1 MAFIVIF
8 LPLFSFFFCILFSKV
23 LSSKLL
29 SILST
34 IFISISAFLSF
45 FLLKNIVI
53 TNKNLSI
60 FIFKWL
66 GSGELLTNWTITI
79 DFLSAIMISM
89 VTLVSFL
96 VQFYSIGYMKN
107 DKSVAKFFSY
117 LSLFTFFM
125 IFLVSSGNLLQLYFG
140 WEGVGLCSYLLI
152 GFWYHK
158 NVAREAA
165 LKAFIVNRIGDL
177 FLVLGIIL
185 IYLTFNSINFNEIF
199 LNIENVSNQ
208 SVKFFNLEFNIITI
222 ICLFLLLGA
231 MGKSAQL
238 GLHTWLPDAMEGPTP
253 VSALIH
259 AATMVTAGVFLIC
272 KMSIFF
278 NYSVVA
284 SNIVIFI
291 GALTAI
297 FAATVAITQ
306 NDIKRIIAYSTC
318 SQLGYMFIAA
328 GLSLYNVAIFH
339 LITHSFFKALLF
351 LGAGSVIHSL
361 HNEKDIKKMGGLWKK
376 IPLTY
381 ILMLIG
387 SLSLSG
393 IPFFSGYFSK
403 EIIINSSL
411 TSNLILS
418 NFVYALSIFVALLTS
433 IYSFRLIIFVFHGK
447 AGETSRKFPNI
458 KENSITMI
466 FPMIILSLFA
476 IGAGY
481 FFKDFF
487 VSENFVSLW
496 INSNV
501 IIDLNKIPHHNFFS
515 FHSIFLTTLI
525 FFGILFSFYIF
536 LYNKNTVN
544 FLISHFHKLYVF
556 FKNKWYFDDLYENL
570 FVKNLFKLGN
580 NLWVFIDNGII
591 DKLGPNGLANITK
604 KISRLLA
611 SFQTGYIYHYAFS
624 LIIGMALLM
633 TMILFFL

>member
-1 MAFIVIF
+1 
-8 LPLFSFFFCILFSKV
+8 
-23 LSSKLL
+23 
-29 SILST
+29 
-34 IFISISAFLSF
+34 
-45 FLLKNIVI
+45 
-53 TNKNLSI
+53 
-60 FIFKWL
+60 
-66 GSGELLTNWTITI
+66 
-79 DFLSAIMISM
+79 
-89 VTLVSFL
+89 
-96 VQFYSIGYMKN
+96 
-107 DKSVAKFFSY
+107 
-117 LSLFTFFM
+117 
-125 IFLVSSGNLLQLYFG
+125 
-140 WEGVGLCSYLLI
+140 
-152 GFWYHK
+152 
-158 NVAREAA
+158 
-165 LKAFIVNRIGDL
+165 
-177 FLVLGIIL
+177 
-185 IYLTFNSINFNEIF
+185 
-199 LNIENVSNQ
+199 
-208 SVKFFNLEFNIITI
+208 
-222 ICLFLLLGA
+222 

-339 LITHSFFKALLF
+339 LITHAFFKALLF

-433 IYSFRLIIFVFHGK
+433 IYSFRLIIFIFHGK

-466 FPMIILSLFA
+466 FPKIILSLFA

-556 FKNKWYFDDLYENL
+556 FKNKWYFDDLYEKL

-580 NLWVFIDNGII
+580 NLWVLIDNGII

>member
-1 MAFIVIF
+1 
-8 LPLFSFFFCILFSKV
+8 
-23 LSSKLL
+23 
-29 SILST
+29 
-34 IFISISAFLSF
+34 
-45 FLLKNIVI
+45 
-53 TNKNLSI
+53 
-60 FIFKWL
+60 
-66 GSGELLTNWTITI
+66 
-79 DFLSAIMISM
+79 
-89 VTLVSFL
+89 
-96 VQFYSIGYMKN
+96 MKN

-339 LITHSFFKALLF
+339 LITHAFFKALLF

-501 IIDLNKIPHHNFFS
+501 IIDLNKISHHNFFS